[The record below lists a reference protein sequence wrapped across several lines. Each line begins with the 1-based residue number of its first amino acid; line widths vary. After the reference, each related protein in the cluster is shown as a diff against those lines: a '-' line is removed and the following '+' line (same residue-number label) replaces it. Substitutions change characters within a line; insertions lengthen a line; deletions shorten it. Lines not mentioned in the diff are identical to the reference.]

1 MISLLAL
8 LWNVVF
14 NWLFDQKF
22 SAPRETRT
30 FAIRALHAVLFEGGL
45 LLATVPLIMW
55 WLDLGFV
62 QALAMDIGMTLFV
75 MVYTVVFHW
84 CYDNLRVKFKTL

>member
-1 MISLLAL
+1 M
-8 LWNVVF
+8 
-14 NWLFDQKF
+14 
-22 SAPRETRT
+22 
-30 FAIRALHAVLFEGGL
+30 
-45 LLATVPLIMW
+45 
-55 WLDLGFV
+55 GFV